1 MSIASRVL
9 RIRPGEGRVTVLAVA
24 LMCVSMAAIAAG
36 DSGASALFFDRV
48 GADAL
53 PLVYLLQGA
62 TTFAVMLALTGVL
75 ARIGPRRA
83 YLSAPLGLALLVVI
97 ERAVV
102 VAEVEWIYPVLWI
115 TVAIA
120 TLVQGVFLWGVAGV
134 VVDLRQAKRLFPIF
148 GAGGIL
154 GSVLGGLLTR
164 PLAPAIGAENLLL
177 VWAGGLA
184 AAFVLALA
192 LLGTGASA
200 HGRRPS
206 ARRRSAVRD
215 VADAFAYV
223 RRSRLLVWMTV
234 AAILFSILYYSL
246 YLPYAAAATERFPDP
261 DELAGFF
268 GLFWAG
274 VTAAAFVVSMLV
286 TNRLFAWLGV
296 AAMLVVLPLLYSA
309 AFGILLFG
317 SGFTALVALRFATG
331 IWLQGVASP
340 GWETLANVVPE
351 GRRDQVRAFLNGGP
365 TQMGTVVAGVIALL
379 GQDVLSA
386 RQFAAIGLVAG
397 LLTLVS
403 TLGIRRSYTTALVDA
418 LRAGRPQVFERA
430 PGRRTLGGLVLD
442 ADSVKA
448 LARSMRSP
456 DLHERRL
463 AFQLQADLAPDAR
476 APGVVD
482 GVRDPDPIV
491 RLAAVRSLDIRAPA
505 DRDALLSLVDDADP
519 TVAAAAAARAL
530 ATHEGEVAALR
541 LQGSHAEDDRL
552 RRAAVEQLELAPADA
567 AASFAARPR
576 RPHPRSAGG
585 AIERSPT
592 PRRTERSSPRRGPAD
607 ADAVVRIAAAGRSAR
622 RRPGARACAEALM
635 DPGRRTRDRGDPRSS
650 RTAIAT
656 ASGVRP
662 HGLGARPA
670 RPHLA
675 AATPQEDD
683 ATALLRGATLDR
695 GRRLARRTWAA
706 TLLGTRRA
714 EMETAIEASTARR
727 AGGNALRR

>member
-1 MSIASRVL
+1 
-9 RIRPGEGRVTVLAVA
+9 
-24 LMCVSMAAIAAG
+24 
-36 DSGASALFFDRV
+36 
-48 GADAL
+48 
-53 PLVYLLQGA
+53 
-62 TTFAVMLALTGVL
+62 
-75 ARIGPRRA
+75 
-83 YLSAPLGLALLVVI
+83 
-97 ERAVV
+97 
-102 VAEVEWIYPVLWI
+102 
-115 TVAIA
+115 
-120 TLVQGVFLWGVAGV
+120 
-134 VVDLRQAKRLFPIF
+134 
-148 GAGGIL
+148 
-154 GSVLGGLLTR
+154 
-164 PLAPAIGAENLLL
+164 
-177 VWAGGLA
+177 
-184 AAFVLALA
+184 
-192 LLGTGASA
+192 
-200 HGRRPS
+200 
-206 ARRRSAVRD
+206 
-215 VADAFAYV
+215 
-223 RRSRLLVWMTV
+223 MTV

-246 YLPYAAAATERFPDP
+246 YLPYAAAATERFPDA

-340 GWETLANVVPE
+340 GWETLTNVVPE

-541 LQGSHAEDDRL
+541 LQGLLTQEDDRL

-567 AASFAARPR
+567 AADFAARLLADPVPAVR
-576 RPHPRSAGG
+576 AA
-585 AIERSPT
+585 AIERVADAAPD
-592 PRRTERSSPRRGPAD
+592 RALEPALEALHD
-607 ADAVVRIAAAGRSAR
+607 ADAVVRIAAGRALGSAD
-622 RRPGARACAEALM
+622 GRALEHVLEALM
-635 DPGRRTRDRGDPRSS
+635 DPRTADAAIEAIRRIETNGDRDRVRAFV
-650 RTAIAT
+650 RTASERA
-656 ASGVRP
+656 VRD
-662 HGLGARPA
+662 RD
-670 RPHLA
+670 LA

-695 GRRLARRTWAA
+695 GRRLARSGLWAA
-706 TLLGTRRA
+706 TLLGTRRT
-714 EMETAIEASTARR
+714 EMETAIESLDGTPGQVA
-727 AGGNALRR
+727 NALRDARERRGHGARPPAALAVEPAPDTARTGWPPRWRMTRARPAVRGSIHLRRRRRWGDRSALS